1 MPWEELSW
9 GHAGLPF
16 TELQGLF
23 VLGEYS
29 AEIPLP
35 IGAPK
40 PFPCSKCL
48 CPPKAWPRTQ
58 TLMKTLPDSEQLPC
72 LFSQDFHETVN
83 MSNMSFISKT
93 IFSHFFS
100 SFVNYVKSCQWA
112 PVSLQKLRNI
122 IAGYNNIC
130 PEKDAFTLQCFVGK
144 VAALYS

>member
-1 MPWEELSW
+1 MDGQHPQAHGGVLGVALCKASSSSLIFVVPSSSGYSVVYGFMPWEELSW

-58 TLMKTLPDSEQLPC
+58 TLMKTLPDTEQLPC

-93 IFSHFFS
+93 IFSHFF
-100 SFVNYVKSCQWA
+100 F
-112 PVSLQKLRNI
+112 PVLLTI
-122 IAGYNNIC
+122 
-130 PEKDAFTLQCFVGK
+130 
-144 VAALYS
+144 